1 MSEGIVCPNCRAT
14 NPAEYSFCQSCG
26 TRLQGINPIPA
37 EPSFQQPAQ
46 PERYAQPNLP
56 VSGTIQ
62 IDHLGARLDGWADLV
77 EDAGS
82 SASVVSQH
90 FAQELAAHQMPQVNV
105 VRADLTPGGISGKHR
120 AYQLTQSYTGATMAV
135 YIGQFGKD
143 LYLAWELFVRT
154 VIKWRNILIMIGI
167 AAVLSLL
174 ITLMG
179 GDFNFIMW
187 LMATAVWSIAIFIG
201 AGFAGKIMRNSR
213 LAFFIEEIDLFTS
226 DDITAMMFVVHK
238 SLMKALDAAGLDSSI
253 LREKEHY
260 AAGRRERII

>member
-1 MSEGIVCPNCRAT
+1 MANGIVCPNCHAT
-14 NPAEYSFCQSCG
+14 SPAEYSFCQSCG
-26 TRLQGINPIPA
+26 TRLQGFSPAPA
-37 EPSFQQPAQ
+37 EPSLNQPVQKEQAAQ
-46 PERYAQPNLP
+46 HFPP

-77 EDAGS
+77 EGAGS
-82 SASVVSQH
+82 SAAVVCQQ
-90 FAQELAAHQMPQVNV
+90 FGQELAARQMPQVNV
-105 VRADLTPGGISGKHR
+105 FRSALTPGGISGKHR
-120 AYQLTQSYTGATMAV
+120 TYQLTQSYTGATMAV
-135 YIGQFGKD
+135 YIGQFGQD

-154 VIKWRNILIMIGI
+154 VIKWRNILIMMGI

-213 LAFFIEEIDLFTS
+213 LAFFIEEIDLFAS

-238 SLMKALDAAGLDSSI
+238 SLMQALDAAGLDSSNM
-253 LREKEHY
+253 RQKEHY